1 MRDGKK
7 RELVSDEGRIGGA
20 VQFAGAFRGCMRGES
35 NGGTDAPWKSSSGA
49 LQFRTMVAFFAFDF
63 GVFSAVYSLTQFGD
77 SAISYSVPMS
87 CSSLL

>member
-1 MRDGKK
+1 MCCSAVRDGKK

-49 LQFRTMVAFFAFDF
+49 LQFRTMEDHTKTFLQHTHLQ
-63 GVFSAVYSLTQFGD
+63 FSRREG
-77 SAISYSVPMS
+77 
-87 CSSLL
+87 